1 MSEKINYKFCTLF
14 DRNYIFRG
22 LALYDSIVKFCFDFE
37 LWILCLDDD
46 CYNMLEKMNLK
57 NTHLVLLKN
66 IEDEE
71 LLKAKSNRS
80 YPEYCWTLGSFFTN
94 YVMVNNNIDHITY
107 LDSDIYFFSSPESL
121 YEEMGD
127 RSVLIIK
134 HNYEKKLRY
143 LEKKSGK
150 YNVAFIIF
158 KNNDCGKRVLSE
170 WKDKCLD
177 WCYNKH
183 ESGRFGDQKYLD
195 YWEKDYNCIKI
206 SRKIGAD
213 VAPWNVSSFF
223 VSRVDNKVLVNGQD
237 LLFYH
242 MHTLKIINKNSFQ
255 PASSFY
261 NFSENVNNY
270 IYNEYIK
277 NVYNIIERVKSIDN
291 DFHYGF
297 NNPESMKDFLK
308 NKVKRLIVS
317 FYYLFKKI

>member
-1 MSEKINYKFCTLF
+1 MSEEINYKFCTLF

-22 LALYDSIVKFCFDFE
+22 LALYDSIVKFCFNFE

-46 CYNMLEKMNLK
+46 CYNMLKKMNLK

-94 YVMVNNNIDHITY
+94 YVMVNNDIDHIIY

-127 RSVLIIK
+127 ASVLIIP

-143 LEKKSGK
+143 LENKSGK

-177 WCYNKH
+177 WCYNKY
-183 ESGRFGDQKYLD
+183 EEGKFGDQKYLD
-195 YWEKDYNCIKI
+195 YWQNDYNCVYVSKNL
-206 SRKIGAD
+206 GAD
-213 VAPWNVSSFF
+213 VAPWNVSKYQIEKKENF
-223 VSRVDNKVLVNGQD
+223 VFANNQKII
-237 LLFYH
+237 FYH
-242 MHTLKIINKNSFQ
+242 THTLRITKDKGIQ
-255 PASSFY
+255 LASSFY
-261 NFSENVNNY
+261 NFSKNVREY
-270 IYNEYIK
+270 IYDEYIK
-277 NVYNIIERVKSIDN
+277 NVSDIIERVKNIDSG
-291 DFHYGF
+291 FSYGF
-297 NNPESMKDFLK
+297 NNPEPLKNFLK
-308 NKVKRLIVS
+308 NKIKRLIVS